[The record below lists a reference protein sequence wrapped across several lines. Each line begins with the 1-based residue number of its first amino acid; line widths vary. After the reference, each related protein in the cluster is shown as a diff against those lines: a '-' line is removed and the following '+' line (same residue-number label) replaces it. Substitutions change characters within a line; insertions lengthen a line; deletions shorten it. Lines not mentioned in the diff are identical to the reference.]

1 MTLTVSN
8 LSVLR
13 ASRHL
18 LSGVGFEV
26 SAGQALILQGP
37 NGLGKTTLLRTI
49 AGLQPVHQGQV
60 EMPEDTAVY
69 AGHLDGIKSTL
80 TVRENLEFWAS
91 VFGTGSIDVA
101 IAAFD
106 MDHLIDRAGGMLSA
120 GQKRRLGL
128 ARLMVTGRPMW
139 LLDEPTV
146 SLDTVAV
153 GQFGDMIAGH
163 LDRGGMAVIATHID
177 LGLGARAEM
186 LDLSQ
191 FKAALEQQ
199 FRGRIWAK
207 PCVFPDCCGFGA
219 FWCWPRN
226 GPIVENCAGNFVGW
240 GIVGLPFIA

>member
-1 MTLTVSN
+1 MILTVSN
-8 LSVLR
+8 LSVIR

-18 LSGVGFEV
+18 LSCVGFEV
-26 SAGQALILQGP
+26 SAGQALILRGP

-60 EMPEDTAVY
+60 DIPEDMAVY

-91 VFGTGSIDVA
+91 VFGTGSIDAA
-101 IAAFD
+101 IAVFD
-106 MDHLIDRAGGMLSA
+106 MDHLIDRPGGMLSA

-128 ARLMVTGRPMW
+128 ARLMVTGRPIW

-177 LGLGARAEM
+177 LGLGAQAET

-191 FKAALEQQ
+191 FKAAPQQQ
-199 FRGRIWAK
+199 FN
-207 PCVFPDCCGFGA
+207 PNEA
-219 FWCWPRN
+219 F
-226 GPIVENCAGNFVGW
+226 
-240 GIVGLPFIA
+240 L